1 MNNLS
6 VVVGESNRGKCAS
19 GDYRNP
25 HESIRQIGP
34 QQGRND
40 DRNCNQQPTH
50 RGCARFFLMGL
61 RSFFANILA
70 DLELAQAIDNQR
82 SDNQSCEQ
90 CSKAG
95 KGSAKSQVTK
105 DAERREVV
113 EQLLVQQPI
122 EQSASV
128 LTSVIVSVHRTQW
141 PGAISRL
148 PTLVPASH
156 HGRPSAE
163 QGLRPRV
170 PVPASHPPL
179 PAWP

>member
-61 RSFFANILA
+61 RAFFANILA

-105 DAERREVV
+105 DAERRGVV
-113 EQLLVQQPI
+113 EQLLAQKPTMQNALVL
-122 EQSASV
+122 ASGLDSLH
-128 LTSVIVSVHRTQW
+128 LTQR
-141 PGAISRL
+141 PGAISQL
-148 PTLVPASH
+148 PTLVSASH
-156 HGRPSAE
+156 H
-163 QGLRPRV
+163 
-170 PVPASHPPL
+170 
-179 PAWP
+179 